1 MVTSDPLRLIF
12 AGTPDFAATHLRA
25 LLAGPHQVIA
35 VYTQPDRPAGRGKK
49 LHASPVKEV
58 ALSAGIPVLQPATL
72 RNAEAQA
79 ELAALA
85 ADVMVVVAYGLILP
99 QAVLDAPR
107 LGCINVH
114 ASLLPRWRGAAPI
127 QRAIEAGDRETGI
140 TIMQMDAGLDTGAML
155 AETRLAI
162 APGTSAALLHDQL
175 AELGPPMLLQV
186 LDALP
191 AYREA
196 ATTQNDTGATYAHKI
211 DKSEGALDW
220 NRTAAELARAVAA
233 FNPFPVCYGTLAGE
247 RVRIW
252 AADAEN
258 PAAAGTVNPGTILS
272 ADRDGILVACGEGA
286 LCIRQ
291 LQLPGGKALPPAE
304 LLNARSALFVPGS
317 RFEPV
322 ASPEASS

>member
-1 MVTSDPLRLIF
+1 VANDPLRLIF
-12 AGTPDFAATHLRA
+12 AGTPDFAATHLQA
-25 LLAGPHQVIA
+25 LLASRHELVAI
-35 VYTQPDRPAGRGKK
+35 YTQPDRPAGRGKK
-49 LHASPVKEV
+49 LHASPVKEL
-58 ALSAGIPVLQPATL
+58 ALAAGVPVLQPASL

-155 AETRLAI
+155 AEARLAI
-162 APGTSAALLHDQL
+162 APGTSAALLQDQL
-175 AELGPPMLLQV
+175 AELGPTLLLQV
-186 LDALP
+186 LDQLP
-191 AYREA
+191 AYREE
-196 ATTQNDTGATYAHKI
+196 ATAQNDAGATYAHKI

-220 NRTAAELARAVAA
+220 NRAAAELARAVAA
-233 FNPFPVCYGTLAGE
+233 FNPFPVCYGILAGE

-258 PAAAGTVNPGTILS
+258 PAAAAATVSPGTILS

-286 LCIRQ
+286 LRIRQ
-291 LQLPGGKALPPAE
+291 LQLPGGKALPTAE
-304 LLNARSALFVPGS
+304 LLNARSALFVPGT
-317 RFEPV
+317 RFEPI